1 MNEIKVFRDPVYGYI
16 YVEHQIIWDLVNTK
30 EFQRL
35 RKIHQLGGVAYVFH
49 TANHTRFDHSLGTY
63 HIASRLIK
71 EIDGLKGLL
80 GEKGVILFLV
90 TSLLHDIGHG
100 SFSHAFEEVF
110 GVNHEHYTIQIVLGD
125 SEVNQVL
132 KKYDPELPQ
141 AVASIMAKE
150 GRFALIES
158 LISSQLDS
166 DRLDYLVRDTYFTGA
181 TYGMIDTD
189 RIIRIMR
196 IVGESVVYKASGIHA
211 IEDYLMSRFH
221 MYWQVYFHP
230 VGRSFEIML
239 NKLYL
244 RIKELYEQ
252 GFTFQGQALKLIEF
266 MNDPSNVKA
275 YLRLNDYLIMS
286 MVDELAENNL
296 DDILYHLANK
306 IAKRKLF
313 KYVMNSGIEY
323 LYEEMKKDLINKGY
337 NPEYYL
343 HVDNVK
349 QIVYNN
355 KYSIEKA
362 DSIRILIDDGEIV
375 PIHDYSEIV
384 KSLVYAAAKS
394 EIRLFYD
401 EELTR
406 PSEVRK

>member
-1 MNEIKVFRDPVYGYI
+1 MNEIKVFRDPVFGYI
-16 YVEHQIIWDLVNTK
+16 HVEHQIIWDLVNTK

-63 HIASRLIK
+63 HIASRLVK
-71 EIDGLKGLL
+71 EIEGLKELL

-110 GVNHEHYTIQIVLGD
+110 GVNHEKYTIKIVLGD

-132 KKYDPELPQ
+132 TKYDPELPQ

-150 GRFALIES
+150 ERYVLIES

-196 IVGESVVYKASGIHA
+196 IVDNQVVYKASGIHA

-252 GFTFQGQALKLIEF
+252 GFAFQGQTLKLIEF
-266 MNDPSNVKA
+266 MKDPTNVKT
-275 YLRLNDYLIMS
+275 YLRLNDYQIMS
-286 MVDELAENNL
+286 MVDDLAENNI
-296 DDILYHLANK
+296 DDTLYRLANK
-306 IAKRKLF
+306 IASRKLF
-313 KYVMNSGIEY
+313 KYIMINNNEY
-323 LYEEMKKDLINKGY
+323 IYEEMKKVVESKGY

-343 HVDNVK
+343 HIDNVK

-362 DSIRILIDDGEIV
+362 DSIRILTDEGKIV
-375 PIHDYSEIV
+375 PIHEYSEIV

-401 EELTR
+401 EELTS
-406 PSEVRK
+406 PSEVNK